1 MATLIPLTA
10 IDPRRQAALMRLSDR
25 ARQDALAVVSDSDL
39 PRWKCPSELLLT
51 CPKLGQRL
59 YTKLATWIKKAG
71 EPVYA
76 SQAYLAKLCGCSL
89 STVTRN
95 LSQLKALGLIEQR
108 RRQWQDKQGRWHE
121 ATSLY
126 SLPPAPPAPEQ
137 WAATLRGL
145 LKAAQEAVAHR
156 IVKNRVQTL
165 PKTKPI
171 QKKEGLRPRFHQKQ
185 DPKGGWK
192 GPGPILRHMIALG
205 SVKLQ
210 E

>member
-1 MATLIPLTA
+1 METRIPLTA
-10 IDPRRQAALMRLSDR
+10 IDPRRHAALMRLSDR
-25 ARQDALAVVSDSDL
+25 ARQEALAVVSDAAL
-39 PRWKCPSELLLT
+39 PRWKCRSELVLT

-59 YTKLATWIKKAG
+59 YHKLATWIEKAG

-76 SQAYLAKLCGCSL
+76 SQAYLAKLCRCSL

-95 LSQLKALGLIEQR
+95 LRQLKALGLIEQR

-126 SLPPAPPAPEQ
+126 ALPPAPPAPEQ

-156 IVKNRVQTL
+156 IVKNSGQTL
-165 PKTKPI
+165 SKTKPI
-171 QKKEGLRPRFHQKQ
+171 QKKEGLRPLVHQKQ
-185 DPKGGWK
+185 DPKGGWQR
-192 GPGPILRHMIALG
+192 PGPILSRMLALG
-205 SVKLQ
+205 TIKRQ